1 MLNCMSFVRRPAV
14 SVWLTHD
21 IELHR
26 VGGGV
31 SLRVESLTLV
41 LSAGHPLNLLQ
52 DQALLGQDNPLLL
65 VADQLFPLKWYLSLS
80 RRLWLFWLSWRFT
93 IKSQS
98 VVYLISDPASPT
110 QYLSNLAKLHSAH
123 PSHQLGE
130 ISPRRKQNN

>member
-1 MLNCMSFVRRPAV
+1 MFSLRMWVLSLGRV

-31 SLRVESLTLV
+31 ALRVESLTLV
-41 LSAGHPLNLLQ
+41 LPTGHPLNLLQ
-52 DQALLGQDNPLLL
+52 DEALLGQDNPLLL

-80 RRLWLFWLSWRFT
+80 RRVWLFWLSWRFT

-98 VVYLISDPASPT
+98 VVIFDISLSLTAT
-110 QYLSNLAKLHSAH
+110 QYLVLSCQTLFCSSQDTQIGGKY
-123 PSHQLGE
+123 PE
-130 ISPRRKQNN
+130 